1 MSSTPHGKLRV
12 AILGSG
18 NIGTDLL
25 MKTLRSPSLQCKLFI
40 GRNPESNGMRKARA
54 LGVDVS
60 DKSIQAIIDRPDVCD
75 VVFDA
80 TSAKDHQ
87 AHWPILEKLGKF
99 VIDMTPARM
108 GRMCVPA
115 LDGDSPWDG
124 PMVANINM
132 ISCGGQATIPLAE
145 ALRSVHQDIGYIE
158 VVSSIS
164 SKSAGPATR
173 SNLDQYIETTEEAL
187 RQFSGC
193 REAKAI
199 LNLNPA
205 EPPIDMQTTLFAKVE
220 NPNIEALRPAIAGAV
235 ARIQRYVPGY
245 ELVIPPSVQDGRIT
259 VMVKVRGRGDYLP
272 TYAGNLDIVNCAAIS
287 VAERFAAAYTFL
299 PRAHA
304 VGLHQ

>member
-1 MSSTPHGKLRV
+1 MSPQKLRV

-25 MKTLRSPSLQCKLFI
+25 MKTLRSPLLQCTLFI
-40 GRNPESNGMRKARA
+40 GRNLDSNGMRKAKA
-54 LGVDVS
+54 LGVDIS
-60 DKSIQAIIDRPDVCD
+60 DKSIQALIDRPDVAD
-75 VVFDA
+75 IVFDA

-87 AHWPILEKLGKF
+87 VHWPILEKLGKF
-99 VIDMTPARM
+99 VIDMTPAKV

-115 LDGDSPWDG
+115 LEGEGAWDG
-124 PMVANINM
+124 PRVANINM
-132 ISCGGQATIPLAE
+132 VSCGGQATIPLAE
-145 ALRSVHQDIGYIE
+145 ALRSVHEDIEYIE

-173 SNLDQYIETTEEAL
+173 ANLDQYIETTEEAL

-193 REAKAI
+193 KEAKAI

-205 EPPIDMQTTLFAKVE
+205 EPPIDMQTTLFAQVA
-220 NPNIEALRPAIAGAV
+220 NPNLEALRPAIADAV
-235 ARIQRYVPGY
+235 RRIQRYVPGY
-245 ELVIPPSVQDGRIT
+245 ELVIPPSVQDGRVT

-287 VAERFAAAYTFL
+287 VAERYAAAYASSPDL
-299 PRAHA
+299 HA
-304 VGLHQ
+304 VRVHQ